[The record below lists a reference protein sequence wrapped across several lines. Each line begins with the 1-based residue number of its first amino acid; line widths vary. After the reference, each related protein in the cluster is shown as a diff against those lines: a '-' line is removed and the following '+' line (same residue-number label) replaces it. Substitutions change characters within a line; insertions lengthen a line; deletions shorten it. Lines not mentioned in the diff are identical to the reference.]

1 MDDLLVALGENI
13 VLMLLVQGIHDEAVL
28 DCINIKIIM
37 IASLIKCDVC
47 VWKSLS
53 SDSLVFAQ
61 LCVFSAF
68 SCEPLVSREV
78 RMVHDAI
85 TSYYYGM

>member
-28 DCINIKIIM
+28 ECINIKIIM

-68 SCEPLVSREV
+68 SCEPLVSRG
-78 RMVHDAI
+78 MVHDAI
-85 TSYYYGM
+85 TSYYGM